1 MTTLLQDLRYAVRML
16 LRSPGFSFVVVATL
30 ALGIGANTAIFSLVE
45 AMLLRPLPFAHPER
59 LVMVWERNYKR
70 DGSERNVVGPAN
82 FIRWSERSGS
92 FESLAGFAPYNTNLT
107 GSGTAERLTAGAVT
121 ANLFSTLGVNAAIG
135 RVFLPEESRPG
146 APDVA
151 LLSDG
156 LWRRRFG
163 ANPAIVG
170 QTITLN
176 SEVRTVVGV
185 LPPSLQLPADAQV
198 WVPLTINEQFRGWSG
213 RWLQVVARLKDGVS
227 LEQARSEMEA
237 IAKRL
242 EQESPDADAGW
253 GVTVAPLHRDLV
265 TDVRPALLVLMG
277 AVALVLLIACA
288 NVANLLLARGA
299 VRERELAIRASLGAS
314 ATRLARQLVTES
326 VVLALIGGSVGLLFA
341 SWVLDGLLA
350 IAPDAMPSLGPVGLD
365 MSTLSFTAGLSVL
378 SALVFGLVPAL
389 HISRPAL
396 RQSLAEGARTA
407 GVSPS
412 RQLLRDGVAVAQV
425 ALALVLLVGA
435 GLLVKSFWRLT
446 HVDPGFQ
453 EDVLSFQLSLPGA
466 KYKDPASQT
475 RFYTQA
481 IERIQALPNVT
492 MAGAMSWRPLGMG
505 SATSFSLPDRA
516 TPRPGDEPVADVRM
530 VTTDLFKTLGI
541 SVQRGRVF
549 TDRDTAESP
558 QVVVV
563 SKALADEYWPGQ
575 NPVGKRIMMD
585 WESMLNAEVVGVVSD
600 VRLRSI
606 DAPARATLYWPISQV
621 PNNFMTV
628 MVRSTGDWRQVV
640 PSIRRELASLDPEIP
655 MAEIMPL
662 SEVVSDSLK
671 QQRFLLVLIVAFGT
685 AALSLAFL
693 GLYGVMSYLV
703 SQRTR
708 EFGVRLALGATA
720 RDILSLVIRRGA
732 LLTSLGLAIG
742 LAGALSLAGLLAS
755 LLFEVSAT
763 DVSAFATVLS
773 LLAVFALVASYLPA
787 RRAVRIDPIV
797 ALRSE

>member
-1 MTTLLQDLRYAVRML
+1 MPFQDLRYAVRML

-45 AMLLRPLPFAHPER
+45 AMLLRPLPFSRPDR
-59 LVMVWERNYKR
+59 LLMIWERNYKR
-70 DGSERNVVGPAN
+70 EGSERNVVGPSN
-82 FIRWSERSGS
+82 FVRWSERSGS
-92 FESLAGFAPYNTNLT
+92 FESLAGYAPYDTNLT
-107 GSGTAERLTAGAVT
+107 GSGTPERLRAGAVT
-121 ANLFSTLGVNAAIG
+121 ANLFSTLGINAAIG
-135 RVFLPEESRPG
+135 RAFLPDESRPG
-146 APDVA
+146 APDVV
-151 LLSDG
+151 LLSEG
-156 LWRRRFG
+156 LWKRRFG

-170 QTITLN
+170 QTIVLN

-185 LPPSLQLPADAQV
+185 LPPTLQLPSAADV
-198 WVPLTINEQFRGWSG
+198 WVPLTIDERFRTWSG
-213 RWLQVVARLKDGVS
+213 RWMQVVGRLKDGVS
-227 LEQARSEMEA
+227 VEQARSELDA

-242 EQESPDADAGW
+242 EEETPDFNAGW

-277 AVALVLLIACA
+277 AVGLVLLIACA
-288 NVANLLLARGA
+288 NVANLLLARAA

-314 ATRLARQLVTES
+314 ASRLARQLITES
-326 VVLALIGGSVGLLFA
+326 IVLAAIGGAIGLLFA
-341 SWVLDGLLA
+341 SWSLDGLLA

-365 MSTLSFTAGLSVL
+365 IKTLFFTAGLSVA
-378 SALVFGLVPAL
+378 SALVFGLVPAF

-396 RQSLAEGARTA
+396 RESLAEGARTA
-407 GVSPS
+407 GASPN

-446 HVDPGFQ
+446 HVDPGFKD
-453 EDVLSFQLSLPGA
+453 DVLSFQLSLPGA
-466 KYKDPASQT
+466 KYREAASQT
-475 RFYTQA
+475 RFYTRA
-481 IERIQALPNVT
+481 IERIQSLPNVKS
-492 MAGAMSWRPLGMG
+492 AGAMSWRPFGMG
-505 SATSFSLPDRA
+505 SATSFALPDRA
-516 TPRPGDEPVADVRM
+516 TPRPGEEPVADVRM
-530 VTTDLFKTLGI
+530 VTPDLFKTLGI
-541 SVQRGRVF
+541 AVQQGRVF
-549 TDRDTAESP
+549 TDRDTDETA
-558 QVVVV
+558 QVVVAN
-563 SKALADEYWPGQ
+563 KALVDEYWPGQ
-575 NPVGKRIMMD
+575 NPIGKRIMMD
-585 WESMLNAEVVGVVSD
+585 WDKMLNAEVIGVVGD
-600 VRLRSI
+600 VRLRSL

-628 MVRSTGDWRQVV
+628 LVRATGDAQQLV
-640 PSIRRELASLDPEIP
+640 PSIRRELASIDPEIP
-655 MAEIMPL
+655 MADIMPL

-732 LLTSLGLAIG
+732 VLTSLGLAIG
-742 LAGALSLAGLLAS
+742 LAGAFSLAGVLAS

-763 DVSAFATVLS
+763 DVSAFAAVLA
-773 LLAVFALVASYLPA
+773 LLAIFALVASYLPA
-787 RRAVRIDPIV
+787 RRAVRIDPVV